1 MTYGLGPCPNRR
13 WAYSFGPCHRHHG
26 AADGRFFRI
35 NPGRTCRKPDRDPA
49 FPPCQPGKFIG
60 LWNNYRAAA
69 EKNGHAIPAAPLWF
83 LKPDSSVVGHGA
95 TVTLPPHAGRVIY
108 EGELGV
114 VIGTPCRNASLA
126 EAEAA
131 IFGYTCIND
140 LTSLDIL
147 NADPSFPQ

>member
-1 MTYGLGPCPNRR
+1 M
-13 WAYSFGPCHRHHG
+13 
-26 AADGRFFRI
+26 
-35 NPGRTCRKPDRDPA
+35 
-49 FPPCQPGKFIG
+49 
-60 LWNNYRAAA
+60 
-69 EKNGHAIPAAPLWF
+69 
-83 LKPDSSVVGHGA
+83 
-95 TVTLPPHAGRVIY
+95 
-108 EGELGV
+108 